1 MTKFSRLDCRLLATI
16 LYSLLFGLFYAFL
29 CYFLFSVVASVF
41 CPLCSVLCVFSSE
54 FSPMCSILCVLSY
67 VFSPICSLLCVLS
80 SVFSPLSSL
89 LCVFSSEFSP
99 LFYSFYC
106 NLLSVVSPLWYLVI
120 GFFTLLPLLQFLSVS
135 TITNICAS
143 ATILGWL
150 FCAMVSLQ
158 DVSVSHFVSL
168 TAINVNRNHERVF
181 RLMNVHTQIHT
192 QRLRL
197 L

>member
-1 MTKFSRLDCRLLATI
+1 MRFFAIFSFLL
-16 LYSLLFGLFYAFL
+16 S
-29 CYFLFSVVASVF
+29 
-41 CPLCSVLCVFSSE
+41 PLCSVLCVLSSV
-54 FSPMCSILCVLSY
+54 FSPLSSLLCVLSY
-67 VFSPICSLLCVLS
+67 VFSPMCSLLCVLS

-99 LFYSFYC
+99 LFYSFYR

-168 TAINVNRNHERVF
+168 TAINVDRNHERILEPLVC
-181 RLMNVHTQIHT
+181 Q
-192 QRLRL
+192 QL
-197 L
+197 LSIPSPAAAAPPPHCIASTTYTALWSVDASLITML